1 VHQSDGARRNLRLVE
16 ELQFLAALGAVALN
30 RASGMRGNTL
40 ALFDALGRDREGLA
54 QMQLRWVRL
63 GREALAFLTKGLATE
78 PLELVRQRCNRLV
91 LYGDG
96 LRLRTHDGDKRRS
109 THRDRFGEV
118 R

>member
-1 VHQSDGARRNLRLVE
+1 MHQGDGAHRNSCLIE

-40 ALFDALGRDREGLA
+40 ALFGALGRDREGLS
-54 QMQLRWVRL
+54 QMQLRGVGL
-63 GREALAFLTKGLATE
+63 GREALALLAKGLVTE
-78 PLELVRQRCNRLV
+78 PLELVCERGDPLV

-96 LRLRTHDGDKRRS
+96 LGLRTHDGDKLRS
-109 THRDRFGEV
+109 AHRDRLREV